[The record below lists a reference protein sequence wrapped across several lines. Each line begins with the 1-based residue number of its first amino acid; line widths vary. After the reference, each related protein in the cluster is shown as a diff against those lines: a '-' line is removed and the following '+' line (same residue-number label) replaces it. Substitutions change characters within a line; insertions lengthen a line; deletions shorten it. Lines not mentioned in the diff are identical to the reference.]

1 SDLALKRRPL
11 TMFVVCASAHW
22 EGYMTKSSV
31 PDRAR
36 LNASLKEM
44 VRRILVT
51 GHPQKIILFG
61 SRARGD
67 ARPDSDY
74 DLLLIEPSDQSRYR
88 RALVGLAPAK
98 DILVWTP
105 EEVAEWREVPNA
117 FITAALSEGVVLYEQ

>member
-1 SDLALKRRPL
+1 MA
-11 TMFVVCASAHW
+11 
-22 EGYMTKSSV
+22 KSSV
-31 PDRAR
+31 PDRAK

-51 GHPQKIILFG
+51 GHPQKIILIG

-74 DLLLIEPSDQSRYR
+74 DLLLIEPSDQPRYRRAARYR

-117 FITAALSEGVVLYEQ
+117 FITSALSEGVVLYEQ

>member
-1 SDLALKRRPL
+1 
-11 TMFVVCASAHW
+11 
-22 EGYMTKSSV
+22 MTKSSV

-74 DLLLIEPSDQSRYR
+74 DLLLIEPSDQSRDG
-88 RALVGLAPAK
+88 RAIGPMAQS
-98 DILVWTP
+98 
-105 EEVAEWREVPNA
+105 
-117 FITAALSEGVVLYEQ
+117 TADHNHCRAVHRHVRASQTG